1 MKKLKDFFINNRL
14 YLYTFILSTI
24 IIIISYIINKVTPF
38 GEKSLLCVDF
48 FHQYGPMMGELHD
61 RILSGSNLIYS
72 FSMGMGLPFFRN
84 FLNYMSSPLN
94 ILLFIFPKSGLL
106 DAYSLIIGLK
116 AVLASTFMTYYLSK
130 KFNNKELYMI
140 IPGIAYGFCAYYQ
153 SYYWNLM
160 WIDGMYLLPLIT
172 LGIENI
178 INKKTWKF
186 YTITLS
192 IMLIANYFIGYMICI
207 FSVLYFIL
215 YGIYKLQIK
224 GKKFKEIITNIFD
237 RCWLFA
243 VGSLIAGCISAVF
256 LIPMFT
262 SMQSISATGG
272 TIPKTQYYDFVII
285 DYLKMHLTGAKTT
298 TFGSDA
304 ITAPNVSCGI
314 LSVAAILCY
323 LINLDI
329 KFKNKIIY
337 LLLLGFFIAAFFYA
351 PLDFILQ
358 AFHVPNDLPYRYS
371 FIYSFILCIIMA
383 YSLVNIKKIKF
394 IVMIIAYLFLMSILL
409 IVSTEVWE
417 NITTNMC
424 YINMILLTLYFLFY
438 IAIVILPN
446 FKKIFY
452 VALVFVICMD
462 ACVSLNNNWNIT
474 QIKDSFYSSYDKRTQ
489 ELHYLD
495 KTEIDKFYRV
505 DSNDMLTLN
514 DASWYGYNG
523 VTTFSSMAYESV
535 AHLMDR
541 LGFAGN
547 NINSYQYAE
556 TTPVNDIMLDIKY
569 IFGFTNDRKRYKLE
583 NTIDNTISK
592 FNYNVGLGFA
602 TNTELSNWLYE
613 NGNPLEVQ
621 NDWLKKA
628 TGYEPFEKTT
638 LLNKQVVYEDNDN
651 TLVRYE
657 YKNPGDQMYYYSREG
672 AFNFVL
678 IGEALYYDGDAYD
691 TIDYELDYTYME
703 SYNEQKI
710 INIASQDD
718 KVVIYVDYSYYY
730 GSDPIVYNIK
740 HDDFEKGYNVLNDNK
755 LEITSFKE
763 SNIEA
768 TIKVD
773 DKKLVY
779 TSIPYDEGWK
789 VYVDGKEVETKAL
802 ANSFLTFNIDK
813 GTHKI
818 KFKYHIPYFKE
829 GIILTIFGIS
839 VLIIDKLY
847 GKKIK
852 EKLVQSI
859 KKKPKKEKKKKKKQ
873 TK

>member
-1 MKKLKDFFINNRL
+1 MKKIKNFFINNRI
-14 YLYTFILSTI
+14 YLYTFILSTL

-84 FLNYMSSPLN
+84 FLNYMSSPIN
-94 ILLFIFPKSGLL
+94 ILLLL
-106 DAYSLIIGLK
+106 FSKTNLLESYSLIIGLK
-116 AVLASTFMTYYLSK
+116 AVLASTFMTYYLTK

-140 IPGIAYGFCAYYQ
+140 LPGIAYGFCAYYQ

-192 IMLIANYFIGYMICI
+192 IMLIANYFIAYMICI
-207 FSVLYFIL
+207 YSVLYFIL
-215 YGIYKLQIK
+215 YGLYKLKIK
-224 GKKFKEIITNIFD
+224 GNKFKQILIDIFD

-243 VGSLIAGCISAVF
+243 IGSLLAGCISAVF

-272 TIPKTQYYDFVII
+272 SIPKTQYYDFLLI
-285 DYLKMHLTGAKTT
+285 DYIKMHLTGVQTT
-298 TFGSDA
+298 TFGSDV
-304 ITAPNVSCGI
+304 ITAPNISCGI
-314 LSVAAILCY
+314 LSVAALLCY
-323 LINLDI
+323 LMNLDI

-371 FIYSFILCIIMA
+371 FIYSFIMCIIMA
-383 YSLVNIKKIKF
+383 YSLVNMRKIKF
-394 IVMIIAYLFLMSILL
+394 PVMIIAYLFLMSLL
-409 IVSTEVWE
+409 LLASTETWE

-424 YINMILLTLYFLFY
+424 YINMIILTLYFLFY
-438 IAIVILPN
+438 TAIVILPN

-452 VALVFVICMD
+452 VALIFVVCMD
-462 ACVSLNNNWNIT
+462 ACVSINTNWDIT
-474 QIKDSFYSSYDKRTQ
+474 QIKANFYSDYETRLQ

-495 KTEIDKFYRV
+495 KTETDKFYRI
-505 DSNDMLTLN
+505 DTTNMLTLN

-523 VTTFSSMAYESV
+523 VSTFSSMAYESLS
-535 AHLMDR
+535 HLMDR
-541 LGFAGN
+541 LGYSGN
-547 NINSYQYAE
+547 NINSYQYSE
-556 TTPVNDIMLDIKY
+556 TTPVNDIILDMKY
-569 IFGFTNDRKRYKLE
+569 IFGFTNDKKRYKLE
-583 NTIDNTISK
+583 NTTDFTISK

-602 TNTELSNWLYE
+602 TDTKLDEWLYE
-613 NGNPLEVQ
+613 SANPFDVQ
-621 NDWLKKA
+621 NDFFYKA
-628 TGYEPFEKTT
+628 TGYKPFDEAKP
-638 LLNKQVVYEDNDN
+638 LSKDVVYEDDSN
-651 TLVRYE
+651 TLVRFE
-657 YKNPGDQMYYYSREG
+657 YKNTGDQMYFYSREG
-672 AFNFVL
+672 SFNFVQ
-678 IGEALYYDGDAYD
+678 IGSALYYDGDAYAS
-691 TIDYELDYTYME
+691 IDYDLDY
-703 SYNEQKI
+703 SYLEDYGEPKI

-718 KVVIYVDYSYYY
+718 KIVIFVDYTYYY
-730 GSDPIVYNIK
+730 NSNPTVYTIN
-740 HDDFEKGYNVLNDNK
+740 HEEFEKGYKKLLENK
-755 LEITSFKE
+755 LDIKSFKE

-768 TIKVD
+768 TIEVD
-773 DKKLVY
+773 ENKLVY

-789 VYVDGKEVETKAL
+789 VYVDGEQVKTTPLGNAFL
-802 ANSFLTFNIDK
+802 SFYVGPGKHNI
-813 GTHKI
+813 T
-818 KFKYHIPYFKE
+818 FKYKIPYF
-829 GIILTIFGIS
+829 IPSLLLSIFGIS
-839 VLIIDKLY
+839 ILIIDKVF
-847 GKKIK
+847 GEKIK
-852 EKLVQSI
+852 EKFKGLI
-859 KKKPKKEKKKKKKQ
+859 KKKPKKKKKH